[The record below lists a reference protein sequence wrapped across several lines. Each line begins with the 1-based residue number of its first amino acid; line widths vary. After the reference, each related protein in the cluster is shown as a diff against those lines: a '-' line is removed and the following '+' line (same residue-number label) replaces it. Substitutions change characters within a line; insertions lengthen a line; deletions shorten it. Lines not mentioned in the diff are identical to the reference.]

1 MCLYFFIIL
10 ACKFAL
16 FTSKKSNKQFNIT
29 NLAYSECKYTIKTY
43 FLIIFIA
50 LKQMNVLYFYKK
62 LTTVFLLC
70 FVNTFFSQS
79 NYQFVSSKSD
89 EECSKGTAG
98 LQIDTIKTTDI
109 LTIDWS
115 TGATN
120 VFSINNLDAG
130 NYSVHVIIKEKPD
143 TVLITKKDTTI
154 NFKIE
159 KIECP
164 VVVSNHFTPNGDN
177 YNDYLQISNIANYP
191 KFELFIFN
199 KWGQQ
204 VHSQKEK
211 YTPWDGTWNGINVP
225 DQTYYYVFYFD
236 GGNKKKVLK
245 GDITIL
251 R

>member
-1 MCLYFFIIL
+1 M
-10 ACKFAL
+10 
-16 FTSKKSNKQFNIT
+16 NIPD
-29 NLAYSECKYTIKTY
+29 
-43 FLIIFIA
+43 
-50 LKQMNVLYFYKK
+50 FYKK

-70 FVNTFFSQS
+70 CVNTLFCQPG
-79 NYQFVSSKSD
+79 YQFTFSKND
-89 EECSKGTAG
+89 EGCSKGAAD
-98 LQIDTIKTTDI
+98 LQIDTIKSGDI

-115 TGATN
+115 TGTTN
-120 VFSINNLDAG
+120 VFSIKDLDAG
-130 NYSVHVIIKEKPD
+130 NYNVHVVIKAQPD
-143 TVLITKKDTTI
+143 TVLLTKKDTTI
-154 NFKIE
+154 NFTID
-159 KIECP
+159 KIEC

-177 YNDYLQISNIANYP
+177 YNDYLQISNTDKYP

-225 DQTYYYVFYFD
+225 DQTYYYIFYFD
-236 GGNKKKVLK
+236 SANKKKVLK